1 MEPFWT
7 KCRVRRAIIGSLFFV
22 GPIFAAAGDPFWPQ
36 AWAILESMQLVYTAA
51 AIVIMRDNPSL
62 ADERAKAIFH
72 ENTEAF
78 DVVLMPIVVALMP
91 VALWAAGLQRR
102 LEPASFAVPF
112 GWQLAAAPVLVAAH
126 CLCACAMIE
135 NRFFSSVV
143 RLQSDRGHAVCS
155 TGPYAFVRHPG
166 YTGFALQALAEAALL
181 QSTWANYL
189 IVARLVALV
198 ARTALED
205 RFLKRAL
212 PGYEA
217 YARRVR
223 WRLVPGVW

>member
-1 MEPFWT
+1 MEPFWRPNQPA
-7 KCRVRRAIIGSLFFV
+7 KLIIGNALYV
-22 GPIFAAAGDPFWPQ
+22 ALVFAAAGDPLWPQ
-36 AWAILESMQLVYTAA
+36 AWALLAA
-51 AIVIMRDNPSL
+51 QALIFRAGGRAVMRVNAPL
-62 ADERAKAIFH
+62 AEER
-72 ENTEAF
+72 EAGLGHANVERF
-78 DVVLMPIVVALMP
+78 DRAMMP
-91 VALWAAGLQRR
+91 VVVGLLPLTFWAAGLQRR
-102 LEPASFAVPF
+102 LAPASFAVPL
-112 GWQLAAAPVLVAAH
+112 GWQLAAAPAVVLALLLQVWA
-126 CLCACAMIE
+126 LVE

-166 YTGFALQALAEAALL
+166 YTGMALQALAEAALL